1 MLNVMRKHATGWVV
15 KVLFGILIL
24 SFAIW
29 GIGDVLRAPSLG
41 GGGLASVA
49 GQEIGQQE
57 VLREFDT
64 RYQHLQQQAGGA
76 LTRHQAVSFGLL
88 NQALEVTVARHLVDA
103 HARDMKLAVAEPELA
118 QQVRDN
124 PMFRGSQGFDR
135 QAFEMFL
142 RRIGTNE
149 QGYLANLKQDVM
161 RSRLVDGL
169 TAPVAAPGLLSDR
182 LLAYRE
188 EQRRGRALVVKA
200 DEIQV
205 EAPDEATLK
214 TYLEANA
221 KKYEAPEYR
230 AVTLV
235 VLGPD
240 DLAGDIAIDEATL
253 RAEYESRI
261 GDYRTPATR
270 SFEQLVADQEAVVRE
285 AAEMGA
291 AGRGFEQ
298 IAGALKGKGIERTE
312 LGPVRKGD
320 LPEALDQTVFA
331 TEQGTTAAP
340 VSSAFGWHLIKVTQ
354 VTPEATRS
362 FADVRGDLEQ
372 ELKMQRA
379 SEQLPDFANKLDDEI
394 AAGTSLDEAASRL
407 GLQALKIDAVD
418 RQGQNRKQEAVA
430 ADRLTPEILGMVFNA
445 GQGEPSLLNHAQN
458 GSFYMFRV
466 DSIDPARPRT
476 LEEVRDVLS
485 TAWKKE
491 QQAERAKARAEELR
505 AKVTDATALDAVAAA
520 VQGVQKID
528 VGPLKRDD
536 QGYLF
541 TLTPDAVKLM
551 FETPAG
557 ATVARAVPALDGSAV
572 LVVDEVIAPQPETAA
587 RDEARTALAN
597 DMRSDVLAQYEAAL
611 RQRYP
616 VQVDQGQLASLMEA
630 QAQ

>member
-1 MLNVMRKHATGWVV
+1 
-15 KVLFGILIL
+15 
-24 SFAIW
+24 
-29 GIGDVLRAPSLG
+29 
-41 GGGLASVA
+41 
-49 GQEIGQQE
+49 
-57 VLREFDT
+57 
-64 RYQHLQQQAGGA
+64 
-76 LTRHQAVSFGLL
+76 
-88 NQALEVTVARHLVDA
+88 
-103 HARDMKLAVAEPELA
+103 
-118 QQVRDN
+118 
-124 PMFRGSQGFDR
+124 
-135 QAFEMFL
+135 
-142 RRIGTNE
+142 
-149 QGYLANLKQDVM
+149 
-161 RSRLVDGL
+161 
-169 TAPVAAPGLLSDR
+169 
-182 LLAYRE
+182 
-188 EQRRGRALVVKA
+188 
-200 DEIQV
+200 
-205 EAPDEATLK
+205 
-214 TYLEANA
+214 
-221 KKYEAPEYR
+221 
-230 AVTLV
+230 
-235 VLGPD
+235 
-240 DLAGDIAIDEATL
+240 
-253 RAEYESRI
+253 
-261 GDYRTPATR
+261 
-270 SFEQLVADQEAVVRE
+270 VADQEAVVLE
-285 AAEMGA
+285 AAEMA
-291 AGRGFEQ
+291 ASGQGFEQ
-298 IAGALKGKGIERTE
+298 IAAALKGKGIERTE

-331 TEQGTTAAP
+331 TDQGTTAAP
-340 VSSAFGWHLIKVTQ
+340 VSSAFGWHLIKVTE

-430 ADRLTPEILGMVFNA
+430 ADRLTPEILGMVFSA

-541 TLTPDAVKLM
+541 TLTPEAVKLM

-572 LVVDEVIAPQPETAA
+572 LVVDEVIAPQPEAAA
-587 RDEARTALAN
+587 RDQARTALAN